1 MLNTCGWHSGRGW
14 WIPLWIFMSLSTPMA
29 SAQIAPPHA
38 ATSGEMVLITAS
50 RSSLEIVERFARVLE
65 FPAGLVRVDGFD
77 PNVLSIT
84 PLDPAVGEPSA
95 RRLRVQALSQGVTT
109 LVVTD
114 EHGKVY
120 NIEVLV
126 SGDARMVEAML
137 RRLFPNTAVQV
148 SMIRN
153 TILLRGWVAE
163 PHQITEIVD
172 IASRY
177 GADVLNQMKVAGPQ
191 EVQLRVKILE
201 AQRSAIRRFGIN
213 FTATGRNAIV
223 VSTPGPIS
231 PLSTLTLPFG
241 GPPAAT
247 LADNQL
253 SNASLALGI
262 ATDNFVFE
270 GLIQAL
276 KEEGL
281 LKISA
286 EPVLVTRSGEGARL
300 INGGEFPIPVPQSL
314 GTVTIE
320 WREFGVVLESLPIVL
335 GPNTLKQQI
344 RAEVSERDFSTAV
357 TLGGT
362 TVPGLTKRTVETQ
375 AVMEFG
381 QTLVIGGLIA
391 SRYTAETDKLP
402 FLGELPGVGAAFRR
416 VRYDVAET
424 ELIVLITPE
433 YVAPMTAEQVPP
445 GGPGKFTTVPTDR
458 ELIGSG
464 FIEVPHYG
472 DSRIGPDC
480 PPPAAGG
487 WSSPGTLPPPV
498 PASGELPAP
507 PSGTLPPPAP
517 AEADGLIAPQSSL
530 PVLPNPQP
538 PTAANHRRS
547 PPASTAWATP
557 RPTAQGTGSASATQR
572 TEPKTIHPA
581 SHQFDA
587 PAGELIEPP
596 GVRRPTQ
603 SRSTKR

>member
-1 MLNTCGWHSGRGW
+1 MLGNSGWRSGGPWLALLMMIGGW
-14 WIPLWIFMSLSTPMA
+14 CPPRAYPQTA
-29 SAQIAPPHA
+29 SPPSPA
-38 ATSGEMVLITAS
+38 VSGEVVS
-50 RSSLEIVERFARVLE
+50 VSGPRSALEIVERFARVLE
-65 FPAGLVRVDGFD
+65 FPQGLARVDGFD
-77 PNVLSIT
+77 PTVLSIT
-84 PLDPAVGEPSA
+84 PMDPAPGETSA
-95 RRLRVQALSQGVTT
+95 RRIRVQALSQGVTT
-109 LVVTD
+109 IVVTD
-114 EHGKVY
+114 ADGRVY
-120 NIEVLV
+120 NVEVLV
-126 SGDARMVEAML
+126 SGDARVVETML

-191 EVQLRVKILE
+191 DVQLRVKILE

-213 FTATGRNAIV
+213 FSATGRNAVV

-247 LADNQL
+247 FADNQL

-375 AVMEFG
+375 TVMEFG

-433 YVAPMTAEQVPP
+433 YVAPMSAEQVPP
-445 GGPGKFTTVPTDR
+445 GGPGKATAVPTDR

-464 FIEVPHYG
+464 FIEVPNYG
-472 DSRIGPDC
+472 DPCAGPDC
-480 PPPAAGG
+480 PPLTAAPGPAAIMAPPATPAGI
-487 WSSPGTLPPPV
+487 SPPSTYPGSLPPGPTT
-498 PASGELPAP
+498 E
-507 PSGTLPPPAP
+507 
-517 AEADGLIAPQSSL
+517 DGLIS
-530 PVLPNPQP
+530 P
-538 PTAANHRRS
+538 PTHLPPLPHPGLPSAANNRRPESRAAS
-547 PPASTAWATP
+547 PSQGPARTP
-557 RPTAQGTGSASATQR
+557 TPPSMASRPGPR
-572 TEPKTIHPA
+572 TPGQEISPA
-581 SHQFDA
+581 GHQFEV
-587 PAGELIEPP
+587 PAGELIEPARP
-596 GVRRPTQ
+596 RRPSAQ
-603 SRSTKR
+603 RK